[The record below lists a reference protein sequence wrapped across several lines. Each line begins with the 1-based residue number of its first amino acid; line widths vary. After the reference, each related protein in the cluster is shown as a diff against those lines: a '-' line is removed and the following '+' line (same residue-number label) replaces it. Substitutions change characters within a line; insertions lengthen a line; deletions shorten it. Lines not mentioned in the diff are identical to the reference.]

1 MQLRMGLWTLLFC
14 VIFAAL
20 LPFPTWAAEENSS
33 FARQARSAILMDADS
48 GTILFEKNSEE
59 KLSPASITKIMTMLL
74 IMEALEKGT
83 ISYDDKVRVSERA
96 ASMGGSQIFLE
107 QGETMKL
114 EDMLKG
120 VAVGSG
126 NDASVALA
134 EHVAGTEEAFVERMN
149 QRAQELGM
157 NQTRFQNPTGLS
169 EADHYTSARDVALMS
184 KELLKHPEIT
194 RFTRIY
200 DDYLRKETKNPF
212 WLVNTN
218 RLVRFYE
225 GMDGLKT
232 GFTQDAR
239 YCLAATAKRGN
250 LRLIAVVMGEP
261 NPKARNREIT
271 GMLDY
276 AFSQYES
283 HIVYKKGEMIDRLPI
298 DKGMK
303 SELLVRSPQSFSILT
318 KKGENPEDFTKRIQ
332 WERLRAPIQKGQ
344 RIGEVLVEKNRQ
356 SVSRMELISTREIP
370 QADWWT
376 LQKRTTRN
384 LFFMPEHIKP
394 SMEE

>member
-1 MQLRMGLWTLLFC
+1 MQLRMGIWTLLFC
-14 VIFAAL
+14 VTFVAL
-20 LPFPTWAAEENSS
+20 FPYPTWAAEENSGL
-33 FARQARSAILMDADS
+33 ARQARSAILMDADT
-48 GTILFEKNSEE
+48 GTVLFEKNSEE

-74 IMEALEKGT
+74 IMEALKKGT

-149 QRAQELGM
+149 QRAKELGM
-157 NQTRFQNPTGLS
+157 NRTRFQNPTGLS

-184 KELLKHPEIT
+184 RELLKHPEIT

-200 DDYLRKETKNPF
+200 DDYLRKDTKNPF

-250 LRLIAVVMGEP
+250 LRSIAVVMGEP

-276 AFSQYES
+276 AFSQFES
-283 HIVYKKGEMIDRLPI
+283 HIVYKQGEMIDRLPI

-303 SELLVRSPQSFSILT
+303 SELVVRSPQSFSILT
-318 KKGENPEDFTKRIQ
+318 KKGEKPEDFTRRIQ
-332 WERLRAPIQKGQ
+332 WESLKAPIRKGQ
-344 RIGEVLVEKNRQ
+344 RIGEVLVEKNKQ
-356 SVSRMELISTREIP
+356 TVSRMELISAREIP
-370 QADWWT
+370 RADWWT

-394 SMEE
+394 SLEE